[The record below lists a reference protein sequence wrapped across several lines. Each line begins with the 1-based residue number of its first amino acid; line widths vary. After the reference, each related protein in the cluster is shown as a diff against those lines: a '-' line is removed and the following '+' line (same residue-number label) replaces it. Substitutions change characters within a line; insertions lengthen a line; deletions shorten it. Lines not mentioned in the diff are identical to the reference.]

1 MAAGRPRKKKVRA
14 ADEPTDTSPQ
24 PRLRS
29 LGTRSGDS
37 GPLRGRF
44 GAACRGSAIVG
55 RARPRICLSAKSSWE
70 AALHTVLKGR
80 AHAHV
85 ETSRLPAVSCLLIVH
100 LGSVNLVTDPS

>member
-24 PRLRS
+24 PRFRS

-55 RARPRICLSAKSSWE
+55 RARPRTQQLVAGGAILRSAK
-70 AALHTVLKGR
+70 
-80 AHAHV
+80 
-85 ETSRLPAVSCLLIVH
+85 H
-100 LGSVNLVTDPS
+100 LR